1 VKVTDAM
8 TKMRAGGA
16 SYQAIANAVG
26 VSKSIVHKAFGA
38 RKRGKSLPSPAK
50 ATEPKR
56 AGRSL
61 AEFRATYDKDTIV
74 PGKIKAALKTLGGG
88 WEYEAQFARLAQVS
102 LADLG
107 NYRDQFANHVITLR
121 ESRRAWAGT
130 TALAQAMREML

>member
-16 SYQAIANAVG
+16 SYQAIANAAG
-26 VSKSIVHKAFGA
+26 VSKSTVQEAFGA
-38 RKRGKSLPSPAK
+38 RKRKKALPPPAK

-74 PGKIKAALKTLGGG
+74 PGKIKAALKILDV
-88 WEYEAQFARLAQVS
+88 WEFEAQFARLAGVS
-102 LADLG
+102 LSDLG
-107 NYRDQFANHVITLR
+107 NYRDQFSGYVVALK
-121 ESRRAWAGT
+121 ESRRAWART
-130 TALAQAMREML
+130 TGIAKAMREMI